1 MGNNFVKTTRLF
13 SAEAIVASG
22 SSTSSAI
29 DLRNIAQNGYF
40 SIQLVVT
47 GDGTAKVEY
56 QCSNNNSVFMEPE
69 SAVDIISGFTK
80 TSGPGG
86 DGKGFYSFSPE
97 TCGWLKIKVSE
108 TGGAQAIAVTL
119 DIAIQ

>member
-1 MGNNFVKTTRLF
+1 MANSFVKTTRLF

-22 SSTSSAI
+22 SSTSAAI
-29 DLRNIAQNGYF
+29 DLRNIAQEGYF

-56 QCSNNNSVFMEPE
+56 QCSDNNSVFIEPAGA
-69 SAVDIISGFTK
+69 SDIVTGFTK
-80 TSGPGG
+80 TSGPSS
-86 DGKGFYSFSPE
+86 DGKGFYSFAPE
-97 TCGWLKIKVSE
+97 PCGWMKIKVSE
-108 TGGAQAIAVTL
+108 TGGANAIAVTL

>member
-13 SAEAIVASG
+13 SAEAIVAGG
-22 SSTSSAI
+22 SSTSAAI
-29 DLRNIAQNGYF
+29 DLRNIAQLGYF

-56 QCSNNNSVFMEPE
+56 LCSNNNSVFIEP
-69 SAVDIISGFTK
+69 SGASDIVTGFTS

-86 DGKGFYSFSPE
+86 DGKGFYSFAPE
-97 TCGWLKIKVSE
+97 TCGWIKIKVTE
-108 TGGAQAIAVTL
+108 TGTLNAIAVTL

>member
-1 MGNNFVKTTRLF
+1 MSNNFVHTTRLLA
-13 SAEAIVASG
+13 AETIAAG
-22 SSTSSAI
+22 SSSTTSAI
-29 DLRNIAQNGYF
+29 DLRNIAQQGYF
-40 SIQLVVT
+40 SIQLLVT

-56 QCSNNNSVFMEPE
+56 QCSNNNSVFIEPE
-69 SAVDIISGFTK
+69 SAVDILTGFTK
-80 TSGPGG
+80 TSGPGS

-108 TGGAQAIAVTL
+108 TGTTQAIVVTL

>member
-1 MGNNFVKTTRLF
+1 MNNFVKTTRLF
-13 SAEAIVASG
+13 SAETIAAG
-22 SSTSSAI
+22 QTSTCSAI
-29 DLRNIAQNGYF
+29 DLRNIAQQGYF
-40 SIQLVVT
+40 SIQLAVT

-56 QCSNNNSVFMEPE
+56 QCSNNNSVFMEPQ
-69 SAVDIISGFTK
+69 SAVDIITGFTK
-80 TSGPGG
+80 TSGPGS

-108 TGGAQAIAVTL
+108 TGSTQAIVVTL